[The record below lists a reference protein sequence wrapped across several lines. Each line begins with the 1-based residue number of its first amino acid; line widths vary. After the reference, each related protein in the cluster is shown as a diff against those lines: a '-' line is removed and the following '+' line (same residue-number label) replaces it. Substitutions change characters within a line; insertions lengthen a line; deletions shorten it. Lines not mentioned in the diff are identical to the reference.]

1 MTTPLKK
8 LNVLM
13 CGTGEYTT
21 GWTGAGASKSDKKI
35 GVVGLTLFDLRRLGK
50 VDQLSMVGTNGGKF
64 PAIRNHL
71 QENIAEVYKDMDI
84 SFDEFPKGDQINSD
98 AYKEAIEKLSP
109 GDAVIIF
116 TPDTT
121 HYPIALYAIGRGL
134 HVLVTK
140 PAVQLLH
147 HHVELIEAAKKKNVV
162 CFVEH
167 HKRFDPVYSDAK
179 ARAASLGEFN
189 FYSAWMSQPK
199 SQLETFKAWAGKD
212 SDISYYLSSHHI
224 DIHCWIMQD
233 KAVPTRVVASAA
245 TGIATSEPYNCVPQ
259 TEDTIT
265 LLVDWQSL
273 KSSKHRGT
281 AVYTASWTAPL
292 KAGVHSAQH
301 WYYMAE
307 KGEINVDQAHRGY
320 DIVDDATGKMW
331 YNPFY
336 MKYSPSESGHFD
348 GQRGYGYISIEKFI
362 DAARNVNAE
371 TTKPADYD
379 FHGLPT
385 IANTVLTTAIL
396 HAGRI
401 SLDEKRP
408 VTIKHEN
415 DQWILE

>member
-1 MTTPLKK
+1 MSELKK

-35 GVVGLTLFDLRRLGK
+35 GVVALTCFDLRRLGK
-50 VDQLSMVGTNGGKF
+50 LDRLSMVGVNGGKF
-64 PAIRNHL
+64 PAIRKHL
-71 QENIAEVYKDMDI
+71 QENIGNVYKDLDV
-84 SFDEFPKGDQINSD
+84 SFDAYPEGDSVNAE
-98 AYKEAIEKLSP
+98 AYKEAIDKLSP

-116 TPDTT
+116 TPDST
-121 HYPIALYAIGRGL
+121 HYPIALYAIEHGL

-140 PAVQLLH
+140 PAVQLLQH
-147 HHVELIEAAKKKNVV
+147 HSELVAAAQKKGVV

-167 HKRFDPVYSDAK
+167 HKRFDPVYSDAR
-179 ARAASLGEFN
+179 ARAATLGEFN
-189 FYSAWMSQPK
+189 FFSAWMSQPK
-199 SQLETFKAWAGKD
+199 SQLETFRAWAGKD

-224 DIHCWIMQD
+224 DIHCWFMQGR
-233 KAVPTRVVASAA
+233 AVPTRVTASAA
-245 TGIATSEPYNCVPQ
+245 TGIATSEPFNCVPQ

-273 KSSKHRGT
+273 SSSKHKGT

-292 KAGVHSAQH
+292 KSGVHTSQH
-301 WYYMAE
+301 FYYMAE

-320 DIVDDATGKMW
+320 DIVNDETGKAW

-348 GQRGYGYISIEKFI
+348 GQRGYGYVSIEKFI
-362 DAARNVNAE
+362 DAARSVNAGQ
-371 TTKPADYD
+371 TTAAEYD
-379 FHGLPT
+379 KHGLPT
-385 IANTVLTTAIL
+385 IANTILTTAIL

-401 SLDEKRP
+401 SLDEKRS
-408 VTIKHEN
+408 VGIKQNGN
-415 DQWILE
+415 DWVLE